1 MMYSIERH
9 KEILSVLEK
18 NSNVS
23 VHKLAKLLFT
33 SESTVRR
40 DLTELE
46 RQGKIRRTFGGAVLS
61 DDQTKEIPLILRQS
75 RNLKEKR
82 ELATKAVSKI
92 RDGSIL
98 FFDASSTILQLVP
111 HLSKFHNLTVI
122 TNGPLTSMELAKL
135 HVQTYC
141 TGGKLLPNSL
151 AYVGADAENFLRNI
165 NADAMFAS
173 CRGLSDDG
181 LLTDSS
187 LEESHI
193 RKIMIQQSKEQYFIL
208 DSEKL
213 HSTYFYTITK
223 SDRITEII
231 TSVEEN

>member
-1 MMYSIERH
+1 MYTIERQ
-9 KEILSVLEK
+9 KQILSVLET

-33 SESTVRR
+33 SESTIRR

-46 RQGKIRRTFGGAVLS
+46 RQGKVRRTFGGAVLS
-61 DDQTKEIPLILRQS
+61 EDQTKEVPLTLRQN
-75 RNLKEKR
+75 RNLKEKK
-82 ELATKAVSKI
+82 ELAAKAISKI
-92 RDGSIL
+92 REGSIL

-111 HLSKFHNLTVI
+111 HLSKFRNITVI
-122 TNGPLTSMELAKL
+122 TNGPVTSMELAKL
-135 HVQTYC
+135 QIQTYC
-141 TGGKLLPNSL
+141 TGGKLLPDSL

-193 RKIMIQQSKEQYFIL
+193 RKIMIQQSKKQYFIL

-213 HSTYFYTITK
+213 HTTYFYTIAK
-223 SDRITEII
+223 SDQVTEII
-231 TSVEEN
+231 TPTEED